1 MISFK
6 AKTNFKSTLGV
17 LQKYSNMHLEKTL
30 RKYGDK
36 GVEALR
42 NATPRRTG
50 ATAESWDYK
59 IVNNGNN
66 IALIWTNSNAPY
78 GVPVAIM
85 IQYGHATRG
94 GGYVQGID
102 YINPALKPIFDEI
115 LKDIEGE
122 VRTR

>member
-6 AKTNFKSTLGV
+6 AKTNFESSLKLFDKLYAFKV
-17 LQKYSNMHLEKTL
+17 ENIL
-30 RKYGDK
+30 RKYGEK
-36 GVEALR
+36 GVAALR

-50 ATAESWDYK
+50 ATANAWEYK
-59 IVNNGNN
+59 IVRKGNS
-66 IALIWTNSNAPY
+66 ISLIWTNSNAPY

-94 GGYVQGID
+94 GSYVQGID
-102 YINPALKPIFDEI
+102 YINPALQPIFDDI
-115 LKDIEGE
+115 LKEIDGE